1 MAEAGV
7 APGAVIDDAEGENL
21 GANQEIPQQQAQGEV
36 VVNIMNQAL
45 IWIGFDIVANRQA
58 LRSEI
63 AEIKDMVDLT
73 EKDITEL
80 QESYAKRTQNAG
92 RMYFGLQRTKQ
103 LKATLH
109 WVQDFARVSEVP
121 TLEGLTQDSFKAAI
135 SIAAQRADIRKKEA
149 KDTSSVSSEASPGK
163 LKDNKKWQEWITGF
177 ENMLLTLLG
186 VNGVPL
192 LYVIR
197 EKEEAEPEGHNT
209 FVQMHRVCP
218 FCADASRVPL

>member
-21 GANQEIPQQQAQGEV
+21 GADQEIPQQQAQGEIA
-36 VVNIMNQAL
+36 VNIMNQVL
-45 IWIGFDIVANRQA
+45 IWIGFDVVANRQA

-63 AEIKDMVDLT
+63 AEIKDMVDLS

-80 QESYAKRTQNAG
+80 QELYAKRTQNAG
-92 RMYFGLQRTKQ
+92 RMYFGLQRTKR

-121 TLEGLTQDSFKAAI
+121 TFKGLTQESFKAAI

-149 KDTSSVSSEASPGK
+149 KDASSVSSEASPGK
-163 LKDNKKWQEWITGF
+163 LKDDKKRQEWIT
-177 ENMLLTLLG
+177 
-186 VNGVPL
+186 
-192 LYVIR
+192 
-197 EKEEAEPEGHNT
+197 
-209 FVQMHRVCP
+209 
-218 FCADASRVPL
+218 